1 MNKLFTLDPVGGYG
15 TSCTFALTH
24 VISVDL
30 THPVPGGRDLPTLTI
45 RFTHASPP
53 IVISYSN
60 AATAR
65 CEYDRLRTAL
75 AEAL

>member
-1 MNKLFTLDPVGGYG
+1 MSKLFTVNPIGRHG
-15 TSCTFALTH
+15 TSCTFVLTH

-30 THPVPGGRDLPTLTI
+30 THPAPGGRDLPTLTI

-53 IVISYSN
+53 IVISYSS
-60 AATAR
+60 ADLAR
-65 CEYDRLRTAL
+65 IEYDRLRAAL